1 MRSSPSPA
9 ATGGKTGNVGG
20 GGDTQVLD
28 GGTLPLGEPCSFIA
42 SVCWNGWCK
51 GTDLVI
57 GCALRLGSPASDS
70 DETQCGGDDGALY
83 DETQPVDE
91 AETQLVDEVVV
102 EEEEEE
108 EEDVAGDWAE
118 TQLVESGEE
127 DGGDDGD
134 QVMTQLEV
142 ENGEKGDDDG
152 GWTRTQ
158 LDEKC
163 EVDGLKDGVG
173 GMVETQL
180 VEDSEEKE
188 QEDGVNGGDEPDVC
202 EWGKTQLVEDSD
214 EEIGDDELSDNTQ
227 VLSDN
232 ESLSGD
238 ERGVKSGI
246 DKRDVE
252 LGVGGSIEGLNVG
265 VENLGDNKNLVE
277 SDASTDE
284 EGDTVSG

>member
-1 MRSSPSPA
+1 MS
-9 ATGGKTGNVGG
+9 
-20 GGDTQVLD
+20 
-28 GGTLPLGEPCSFIA
+28 EPCSFIA
-42 SVCWNGWCK
+42 SVCWDGWCK

-70 DETQCGGDDGALY
+70 DETQCGGDDAALY

-91 AETQLVDEVVV
+91 AETQLVDEV
-102 EEEEEE
+102 EEEEQ
-108 EEDVAGDWAE
+108 EDVADYLAD

-142 ENGEKGDDDG
+142 ENGEKGDDG
-152 GWTRTQ
+152 GAEDNVGKWTRTQ

-180 VEDSEEKE
+180 VEDSEEEE

-202 EWGKTQLVEDSD
+202 EWGKTQLVEDSG